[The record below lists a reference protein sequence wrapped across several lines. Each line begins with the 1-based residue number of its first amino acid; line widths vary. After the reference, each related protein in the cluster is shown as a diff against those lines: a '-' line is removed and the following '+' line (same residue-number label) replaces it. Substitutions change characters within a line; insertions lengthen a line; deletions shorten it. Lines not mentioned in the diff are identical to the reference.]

1 MRIGSQV
8 DIFLYRLQVIRKE
21 GGWIVCART
30 IHWMA
35 SKTDWVVSSSKDQG
49 QRKIKL
55 IFLVNNFLILYS
67 PLKDFEYGAQR
78 GACEFAL
85 MPSRYCTHG
94 HWGGAHLVNCNFFTF
109 CYFFH
114 NVSI

>member
-35 SKTDWVVSSSKDQG
+35 SKTNWVVSVE
-49 QRKIKL
+49 KIRVKENK
-55 IFLVNNFLILYS
+55 V
-67 PLKDFEYGAQR
+67 DF
-78 GACEFAL
+78 F
-85 MPSRYCTHG
+85 S
-94 HWGGAHLVNCNFFTF
+94 
-109 CYFFH
+109 
-114 NVSI
+114 